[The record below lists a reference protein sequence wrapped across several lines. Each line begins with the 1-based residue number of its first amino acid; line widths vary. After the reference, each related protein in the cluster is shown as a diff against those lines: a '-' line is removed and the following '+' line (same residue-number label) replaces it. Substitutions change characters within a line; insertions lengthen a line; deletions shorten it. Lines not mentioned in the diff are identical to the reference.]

1 MNDKAHNIDEMKL
14 TAYALGELDPDDAIE
29 IEQAIANDEALMAEV
44 ESIRATAQMLTGE
57 LSEEPAPTLTAEQ
70 RETVAQGPKDVLNHP
85 AIFTMRARWA
95 ASGLAAAAMITL
107 AIFVPAYWQS
117 LDHQG
122 AMSGDDF
129 AINSPVE
136 SGVVAEM
143 EESPASF
150 RSESFKRMNSAGLGV
165 DSSNEI
171 IVKSLADPDQAA
183 PSFEMI
189 EGVEDILDRAMP
201 SLDDPLAGLE
211 KEEDAEI
218 AQYRRDLSLEN
229 SQKKDKGDTGVSNYI
244 NRVSDVSPQTIGGGR
259 GDGSRNT
266 ASPPPSSKPTQSVSH
281 ASPGGGGG
289 AGGGG
294 DSRGGI
300 FGEPDDGFSTAHHVL
315 TTDGIRG
322 RENIPMRGDIPLIG
336 EALFS
341 RNFRDLGSEA
351 YAPLIDNPWTRP
363 VGEKA
368 LSTFSIDVDTASYA
382 NMRRFVSQGS
392 LPPRDAVRIEE
403 MVNYFKYNYAAPT
416 EESEHPF
423 AAHVEIADA
432 PWNEKHRLVRI
443 GLKGREVAMDK
454 RPATNLV
461 FLIDVSGSMQPRN
474 KLPLL
479 KQSMKML
486 VEHLNGDDT
495 IAIVTYAGNSG
506 LVLPATHCDARE
518 SILGAIDRLS
528 AGGSTNGGAGIDLAY
543 RLAAENFIS
552 GGINRVILATDGD
565 FNVGVTRLSE
575 LLNLIE
581 NRRKTGVF
589 LSVLGFGEGNIK
601 DDKMELLADKGN
613 GNYAYIDTL
622 KEARKV
628 LVEEATST
636 LMTIAKDV
644 KIQVEFNPSKV
655 GAYRLIGYANRIL
668 KAKDFN
674 NDRIDAGEIGAGH
687 TVTALYEIVP
697 PGVAIE
703 GDIDNLKY
711 QQPAADEAVAEA
723 IEVVE
728 SDELFTLKIRYK
740 QPEAAESTKFE
751 IPVID
756 EGGTLAEASDDFRF
770 ASAVAAY
777 GMILRN
783 SEYRGSAD
791 YEMVCELAGATP
803 DGRIRGTAQFLADFV
818 HYALTANIELA
829 AANARA
835 LLNAELT
842 DVELANLLRSGPTT
856 FAEFD
861 RAVQRAG
868 QVPELAKLC
877 DELAAR
883 VKRGSLQHREVM
895 PLKPENT
902 YRTEFIELVRKAAAI
917 SQPIP
922 VPER

>member
-1 MNDKAHNIDEMKL
+1 M
-14 TAYALGELDPDDAIE
+14 
-29 IEQAIANDEALMAEV
+29 
-44 ESIRATAQMLTGE
+44 
-57 LSEEPAPTLTAEQ
+57 
-70 RETVAQGPKDVLNHP
+70 
-85 AIFTMRARWA
+85 
-95 ASGLAAAAMITL
+95 
-107 AIFVPAYWQS
+107 
-117 LDHQG
+117 
-122 AMSGDDF
+122 
-129 AINSPVE
+129 
-136 SGVVAEM
+136 
-143 EESPASF
+143 
-150 RSESFKRMNSAGLGV
+150 
-165 DSSNEI
+165 
-171 IVKSLADPDQAA
+171 
-183 PSFEMI
+183 
-189 EGVEDILDRAMP
+189 
-201 SLDDPLAGLE
+201 
-211 KEEDAEI
+211 
-218 AQYRRDLSLEN
+218 
-229 SQKKDKGDTGVSNYI
+229 
-244 NRVSDVSPQTIGGGR
+244 IGGRKIVGN
-259 GDGSRNT
+259 RNT
-266 ASPPPSSKPTQSVSH
+266 ASPPPANKPAPIGPRSSPVG
-281 ASPGGGGG
+281 AGG

-294 DSRGGI
+294 DSVGGI
-300 FGEPDDGFSTAHHVL
+300 FGDPDEGLSTSNHIL

-322 RENIPMRGDIPLIG
+322 REYLYDVDELREQELVRLKAQLDTIDTSSIPNRPSRRLITSD
-336 EALFS
+336 EARS
-341 RNFRDLGSEA
+341 RRDQWSNKRWLEGHIQELERRSRTNEA

-403 MVNYFKYNYAAPT
+403 MVNYFTYDYAAPT

-432 PWNEKHRLVRI
+432 PWNDKHRLVRI
-443 GLKGREVAMDK
+443 GLKGREVAMDQ

-479 KQSMKML
+479 KQSMRLL

-543 RLAAENFIS
+543 RLAVENFIS

-565 FNVGVTRLSE
+565 FNVGVTQMSE
-575 LLNLIE
+575 LLTLIE
-581 NRRKTGVF
+581 RRRKTGVF

-613 GNYAYIDTL
+613 GNYSYIDTL

-644 KIQVEFNPSKV
+644 KIQVEFNPAKV
-655 GAYRLIGYANRIL
+655 GAYRLIGYANRML
-668 KAKDFN
+668 KARDFN

-703 GDIDNLKY
+703 GDIDELKY
-711 QQPAADEAVAEA
+711 QPPDAEEVQGDGVHA
-723 IEVVE
+723 VVE

-740 QPEAAESTKFE
+740 LPEAAESTKFE

-756 EGGTLAEASDDFRF
+756 KGGTLAEASDDFRF

-783 SEYRGSAD
+783 SEYRGAAD
-791 YEMVCELAGATP
+791 YEMVCALAGAAIGP
-803 DGRIRGTAQFLADFV
+803 EGTLREAREYLDDFV
-818 HYALTANIELA
+818 HYCLTANIELA
-829 AANARA
+829 LANARA
-835 LLNAELT
+835 LLKLDLS
-842 DVELANLLRSGPTT
+842 DVELAMLLGDGGMPHARFNRSLTRALGMEEL
-856 FAEFD
+856 AE
-861 RAVQRAG
+861 VAG
-868 QVPELAKLC
+868 QLQVRLDRGLEILSRVEL
-877 DELAAR
+877 R
-883 VKRGSLQHREVM
+883 
-895 PLKPENT
+895 PKPT
-902 YRTEFIELVRKAAAI
+902 YRSEFIELVRKAAAI
-917 SQPIP
+917 GQPRIQPMP

>member
-1 MNDKAHNIDEMKL
+1 
-14 TAYALGELDPDDAIE
+14 
-29 IEQAIANDEALMAEV
+29 
-44 ESIRATAQMLTGE
+44 
-57 LSEEPAPTLTAEQ
+57 
-70 RETVAQGPKDVLNHP
+70 
-85 AIFTMRARWA
+85 
-95 ASGLAAAAMITL
+95 
-107 AIFVPAYWQS
+107 
-117 LDHQG
+117 
-122 AMSGDDF
+122 
-129 AINSPVE
+129 
-136 SGVVAEM
+136 
-143 EESPASF
+143 
-150 RSESFKRMNSAGLGV
+150 
-165 DSSNEI
+165 
-171 IVKSLADPDQAA
+171 
-183 PSFEMI
+183 
-189 EGVEDILDRAMP
+189 
-201 SLDDPLAGLE
+201 
-211 KEEDAEI
+211 
-218 AQYRRDLSLEN
+218 
-229 SQKKDKGDTGVSNYI
+229 
-244 NRVSDVSPQTIGGGR
+244 
-259 GDGSRNT
+259 
-266 ASPPPSSKPTQSVSH
+266 
-281 ASPGGGGG
+281 
-289 AGGGG
+289 
-294 DSRGGI
+294 
-300 FGEPDDGFSTAHHVL
+300 
-315 TTDGIRG
+315 
-322 RENIPMRGDIPLIG
+322 
-336 EALFS
+336 
-341 RNFRDLGSEA
+341 
-351 YAPLIDNPWTRP
+351 
-363 VGEKA
+363 
-368 LSTFSIDVDTASYA
+368 
-382 NMRRFVSQGS
+382 MRRFVSQGS

-403 MVNYFKYNYAAPT
+403 MVNYFKYDYEAPT

-423 AAHVEIADA
+423 ATHVEIADA

-543 RLAAENFIS
+543 RLAVENFIS

-565 FNVGVTRLSE
+565 FNVGVTQMSE
-575 LLNLIE
+575 LLTLIE
-581 NRRKTGVF
+581 RRRKTGVF

-644 KIQVEFNPSKV
+644 KIQVEFNPAKV
-655 GAYRLIGYANRIL
+655 GAYRLIGYANRML

-703 GDIDNLKY
+703 GDIDELKY
-711 QQPAADEAVAEA
+711 QQPAAEDAAADAEEV
-723 IEVVE
+723 EVVE

-740 QPEAAESTKFE
+740 LPEAAESTKFE

-756 EGGTLAEASDDFRF
+756 RGGTLAEASDDFRF

-783 SEYRGSAD
+783 SEYRGAAD
-791 YEMVCELAGATP
+791 YEMVCALAGSAT
-803 DGRIRGTAQFLADFV
+803 GSEGTLREARQYLEDFV
-818 HYALTANIELA
+818 HYCLTANIELA
-829 AANARA
+829 MGNARA
-835 LLNAELT
+835 LLKLELS
-842 DVELANLLRSGPTT
+842 DVELAMLLGDGGMPHARFNRSLTRALGMEEL
-856 FAEFD
+856 AE
-861 RAVQRAG
+861 VAG
-868 QVPELAKLC
+868 QLQVRLDRGLEILSRVEL
-877 DELAAR
+877 R
-883 VKRGSLQHREVM
+883 
-895 PLKPENT
+895 PKPT

-917 SQPIP
+917 GQPIP

>member
-1 MNDKAHNIDEMKL
+1 
-14 TAYALGELDPDDAIE
+14 
-29 IEQAIANDEALMAEV
+29 
-44 ESIRATAQMLTGE
+44 
-57 LSEEPAPTLTAEQ
+57 
-70 RETVAQGPKDVLNHP
+70 
-85 AIFTMRARWA
+85 
-95 ASGLAAAAMITL
+95 
-107 AIFVPAYWQS
+107 
-117 LDHQG
+117 
-122 AMSGDDF
+122 
-129 AINSPVE
+129 
-136 SGVVAEM
+136 
-143 EESPASF
+143 
-150 RSESFKRMNSAGLGV
+150 
-165 DSSNEI
+165 
-171 IVKSLADPDQAA
+171 
-183 PSFEMI
+183 
-189 EGVEDILDRAMP
+189 
-201 SLDDPLAGLE
+201 
-211 KEEDAEI
+211 
-218 AQYRRDLSLEN
+218 
-229 SQKKDKGDTGVSNYI
+229 
-244 NRVSDVSPQTIGGGR
+244 
-259 GDGSRNT
+259 
-266 ASPPPSSKPTQSVSH
+266 
-281 ASPGGGGG
+281 
-289 AGGGG
+289 
-294 DSRGGI
+294 
-300 FGEPDDGFSTAHHVL
+300 
-315 TTDGIRG
+315 
-322 RENIPMRGDIPLIG
+322 
-336 EALFS
+336 
-341 RNFRDLGSEA
+341 
-351 YAPLIDNPWTRP
+351 
-363 VGEKA
+363 
-368 LSTFSIDVDTASYA
+368 
-382 NMRRFVSQGS
+382 MRRYVSQGS

-403 MVNYFKYNYAAPT
+403 MVNYFKYDYEAPT

-461 FLIDVSGSMQPRN
+461 FLIDVSGSMQPIN

-543 RLAAENFIS
+543 RLATENFIPK
-552 GGINRVILATDGD
+552 GINRVILATDGD
-565 FNVGVTRLSE
+565 FNVGVTQMSE
-575 LLNLIE
+575 LLTLIE

-644 KIQVEFNPSKV
+644 KIQVEFNPAKV
-655 GAYRLIGYANRIL
+655 GAYRLIGYANRML

-703 GDIDNLKY
+703 GDIDELKY
-711 QQPAADEAVAEA
+711 QLPDAEEVQGDADRA
-723 IEVVE
+723 VVE

-756 EGGTLAEASDDFRF
+756 DGGMLDEASDDFRF

-791 YEMVCELAGATP
+791 YPMVCALAGSATGSAGIRREAMQYREDFIHYTMTANVELA
-803 DGRIRGTAQFLADFV
+803 L
-818 HYALTANIELA
+818 
-829 AANARA
+829 ANARA
-835 LLNAELT
+835 LLKLKLS
-842 DVELANLLRSGPTT
+842 DLELAMIFRNGGLSPEKLNLVLT
-856 FAEFD
+856 
-861 RAVQRAG
+861 RALGIEGLSEVAG
-868 QVPELAKLC
+868 QLR
-877 DELAAR
+877 AR
-883 VKRGSLQHREVM
+883 LDNGLEILSRVEVR
-895 PLKPENT
+895 PKSN
-902 YRTEFIELVRKAAAI
+902 YRTEFIELVLKAAAI
-917 SQPIP
+917 SQPRIQPIP
-922 VPER
+922 MPGPEN